1 MSARERYLLAAAAAN
16 ANLERGRRVRPVEE
30 KHRQAARNV
39 LRKNMPVKHAL
50 EAIGYAPQQA
60 KKAWA
65 TIKRSSALRKAFEE
79 EAALMEKQKYTA
91 PLQPS
96 WDAREA
102 LILNRLEKN
111 IKSGKDKA
119 VMSCKVMGS
128 HKALSL
134 WQPENQTG
142 VIVLNLPHLPAPTD
156 TIPED
161 PE

>member
-1 MSARERYLLAAAAAN
+1 
-16 ANLERGRRVRPVEE
+16 
-30 KHRQAARNV
+30 
-39 LRKNMPVKHAL
+39 MPVKHAL

-65 TIKRSSALRKAFEE
+65 TIKRSSALRRAFEE

-119 VMSCKVMGS
+119 VMSCKIMGS
-128 HKALSL
+128 HKSLSL

-142 VIVLNLPHLPAPTD
+142 VIILNVSQLPGSAD